1 MNNKIAIKYFDRK
14 EGKLRTERVYASGFL
29 YWSYNTR
36 TGQWARDLI
45 FRRKIISSLY
55 GWLHNLRWSRRKI
68 KSFVQKVDVN
78 LDELERPLEDFSS
91 FNEFFTREIDLSKRP
106 VIFDPHICIA
116 PVDGKVLVYP
126 AVKPNITFRIKRSTF
141 NLRRFLGN
149 DGLSEQFAGG
159 SMVISRLSLADY
171 HHIHF
176 PDSGVPRQAISIPG
190 NYNAGGPYSLHTLLP
205 FYTENHRMMTLFDS
219 NHFGQMMI
227 VEIGALTVGSIQQR
241 FLPDARVTRGAKKGY
256 FELGGSTV
264 VLLFQKGMIELDE
277 DLQINT
283 QKDIETSVRFGD
295 SIGNSPGA
303 FSDGKKQKGGT
314 FQ

>member
-1 MNNKIAIKYFDRK
+1 MNNKIAIQYFDRK
-14 EGKLRTERVYASGFL
+14 EGKPRTERIYASGFL
-29 YWSYNTR
+29 FWAYNTR
-36 TGQWARDLI
+36 TGQWARNLI

-91 FNEFFTREIDLSKRP
+91 FNAFFTRKIDLSRRP
-106 VIFDPHICIA
+106 MIYDPHVCIA

-126 AVKPNITFRIKRSTF
+126 AVKPNMTFRIKRSTF
-141 NLRRFLGN
+141 NLRRFLGS

-176 PDSGVPRQAISIPG
+176 PDSGIPHHAISIPG
-190 NYNAGGPYSLHTLLP
+190 HYNAGGPYSLHTLLP
-205 FYTENHRMMTLFDS
+205 FYTENHRMMSLFDS
-219 NHFGQMMI
+219 DHFGQMLI

-241 FLPDARVTRGAKKGY
+241 FLPDVRVIRGERKGY

-264 VLLFQKGMIELDE
+264 VMLFQKGMIDLDE
-277 DLQINT
+277 DLRTNT
-283 QKDIETSVRFGD
+283 RKDIETSVRFGD
-295 SIGNSPGA
+295 SIGNRPGS

>member
-1 MNNKIAIKYFDRK
+1 
-14 EGKLRTERVYASGFL
+14 
-29 YWSYNTR
+29 
-36 TGQWARDLI
+36 
-45 FRRKIISSLY
+45 
-55 GWLHNLRWSRRKI
+55 
-68 KSFVQKVDVN
+68 VN

-91 FNEFFTREIDLSKRP
+91 FNAFFTRKIDLSRRP
-106 VIFDPHICIA
+106 MIYDPHVCIA

-126 AVKPNITFRIKRSTF
+126 AVKPNMTFRIKRSTF
-141 NLRRFLGN
+141 NLRRFLGS

-176 PDSGVPRQAISIPG
+176 PDSGIPRQAISIPG
-190 NYNAGGPYSLHTLLP
+190 NYNASGPYSLHTLFP

-219 NHFGQMMI
+219 DHFGQMMI

-241 FLPDARVTRGAKKGY
+241 FLSDSRVTRGARKGY

-264 VLLFQKGMIELDE
+264 VMLFQKGMINLDE
-277 DLQINT
+277 DLRTNT
-283 QKDIETSVRFGD
+283 RKDIETSVRFGD
-295 SIGNSPGA
+295 SIGNRPGS
-303 FSDGKKQKGGT
+303 FSDGKKQKGGI

>member
-1 MNNKIAIKYFDRK
+1 MNNKFAIKYFDRK
-14 EGKLRTERVYASGFL
+14 ESRHRTEPVYASGFL

-45 FRRKIISSLY
+45 FRRKITSSLY
-55 GWLHNLRWSRRKI
+55 GWLHNLSWSRRKI

-91 FNEFFTREIDLSKRP
+91 FNEFFTRKIDLSKRP
-106 VIFDPHICIA
+106 MIFDPNVCIA

-126 AVKPNITFRIKRSTF
+126 VVKPNMTFRIKRSTF

-149 DGLSEQFAGG
+149 DRLSEQFSGG
-159 SMVISRLSLADY
+159 SMAISRLSLADY

-176 PDSGVPRQAISIPG
+176 PDSGIPHRAISIPG
-190 NYNAGGPYSLHTLLP
+190 NYNAGGPYSLHTLFP

-219 NHFGQMMI
+219 DNFGQIMI
-227 VEIGALTVGSIQQR
+227 VEIGALTVGSIKQR
-241 FLPDARVTRGAKKGY
+241 FLPGVRVTRAERKGY

-264 VLLFQKGMIELDE
+264 VLLFRKGMIEFDE
-277 DLQINT
+277 DLRTNT
-283 QKDIETSVRFGD
+283 QKDIETFVRFGD
-295 SIGNSPGA
+295 SIGNNPGI
-303 FSDGKKQKGGT
+303 FSDGKKKKGGT